1 MLFLKPPPTQISP
14 GWKSRIRPSG
24 RYTFYLKICYLSTG
38 SKLGQTVENDRKT
51 QIIKAA
57 VKRFSKHGLGKTTLD
72 EIARDLRIGK
82 TTIYHYFIS
91 KEALFYRS
99 IEWESEQYVEEVK
112 TIFANE
118 GIPLRDRFNLY
129 FNSKE
134 TIDQRYKLLYDLFL
148 LLMKDD
154 SFEREKDILRSM
166 LRKEE
171 VILEMVLNPLY
182 RKKELKAVPSLPVM
196 FVVTSWGWLFGIKL
210 NQITSNDGQLFSK
223 ELLST
228 LIENVL
234 PD

>member
-1 MLFLKPPPTQISP
+1 
-14 GWKSRIRPSG
+14 
-24 RYTFYLKICYLSTG
+24 
-38 SKLGQTVENDRKT
+38 VENDRKT

-129 FNSKE
+129 FSSKE

>member
-1 MLFLKPPPTQISP
+1 M
-14 GWKSRIRPSG
+14 
-24 RYTFYLKICYLSTG
+24 
-38 SKLGQTVENDRKT
+38 ENDRKT

-82 TTIYHYFIS
+82 ATIYHYFIS
-91 KEALFYRS
+91 KEALFYRA

-112 TIFANE
+112 AIFDNE

-134 TIDQRYKLLYDLFL
+134 TIEQRYKLLYDLFL
-148 LLMKDD
+148 LLLKDN
-154 SFEREKDILRSM
+154 SFEKEKEILRSM

-171 VILEMVLNPLY
+171 IILEMVLNPAY
-182 RKKELKAVPSLPVM
+182 RKKELKAAPSLPVM
-196 FVVTSWGWLFGIKL
+196 FVVTSWGWLFGTKL
-210 NQITSNDGQLFSK
+210 NQVTGNDGQLLSK
-223 ELLST
+223 ELLGT
-228 LIENVL
+228 LIQNVL

>member
-1 MLFLKPPPTQISP
+1 M
-14 GWKSRIRPSG
+14 
-24 RYTFYLKICYLSTG
+24 
-38 SKLGQTVENDRKT
+38 ENDRKT

-118 GIPLRDRFNLY
+118 GMPLRDRFNLY

>member
-1 MLFLKPPPTQISP
+1 
-14 GWKSRIRPSG
+14 
-24 RYTFYLKICYLSTG
+24 
-38 SKLGQTVENDRKT
+38 VENDRKT

-223 ELLST
+223 ELLSI